1 MAIVSVTT
9 EIRASAAIVWQGA
22 KTPHAFI
29 HVAQGMLRFPA
40 AERLDR
46 PWQQGDRLSGWILL
60 FGVVPFSIHH
70 LRVESIDDASRTLV
84 SDERGGLIRRWRHE
98 VFVTALDANRCR
110 YEDRIEI
117 DAGAFTPLVT
127 AFASVFYR
135 YRQRRWRSLAR
146 LLATAFWRNG
156 DASIALSNDPGVRA
170 PQGTR

>member
-1 MAIVSVTT
+1 MAIVSVST
-9 EIRASAAIVWQGA
+9 ELRAPAAAVWQGA
-22 KTPHAFI
+22 KTPHAFV
-29 HVAQGMLRFPA
+29 HVAKGMVRFPA
-40 AERLDR
+40 AERIDR

-98 VFVTALDANRCR
+98 VFVTTLDANACR
-110 YEDRIEI
+110 YEDRIDI

-146 LLATAFWRNG
+146 LLGAAFWRDG
-156 DASIALSNDPGVRA
+156 DASSVLSTDPGVRTHPA
-170 PQGTR
+170 TR